1 MFKAS
6 SGAVYE
12 DPLDSIGRYMH
23 VPHPEKRSEPGLS
36 LPSPGSFEPRNYLH
50 RYQRDTVTA
59 EADYD
64 SLTSSTNSMSPR
76 PVSEHWSGMGVTSAN
91 AIAPIVGI
99 CASSVSCI
107 FPTRRRPRMKRVVRM
122 GIRLG
127 ETYETAWAK
136 RRQGHLRSGDVCVD
150 LPRVEKLEYD
160 NEYRYETPSYN
171 AVCVLD
177 CISE

>member
-12 DPLDSIGRYMH
+12 DPLHSMGRYMH

-76 PVSEHWSGMGVTSAN
+76 PVSEQWE
-91 AIAPIVGI
+91 
-99 CASSVSCI
+99 
-107 FPTRRRPRMKRVVRM
+107 VR
-122 GIRLG
+122 
-127 ETYETAWAK
+127 
-136 RRQGHLRSGDVCVD
+136 
-150 LPRVEKLEYD
+150 
-160 NEYRYETPSYN
+160 
-171 AVCVLD
+171 
-177 CISE
+177 